1 MVLLARHDRNRRF
14 DLSSDAV
21 ILDELF
27 SSLFG
32 HFWDRSALTT
42 ALRTVR
48 RIVADRFRCLS
59 CIESQLLELV
69 AQGLLIIQ
77 VSNTLHQSLGTEKN
91 CLLAL
96 DRRIEI
102 SSQGDV
108 GTHLGLEPPQ
118 SRCRIRLVPGIGDPA
133 GRGFDTTR
141 APTDRA
147 RVRQKRPR
155 EPSLTV
161 SHRARRY
168 DRGCCVSLV
177 EVGVRVPLTPPS
189 RGRSALPPP
198 PPRGRA
204 PPACSQCVCQCA
216 SRRVRDSKRGCYGD
230 LLLRPL
236 ITDIWVLPDEAPVLI
251 RRQPPEPV
259 HRPPGSPPAWRS
271 SIHCGR
277 TRPANFAMAG
287 RSRGQA
293 VMRSRRRNPITPKA
307 RRTAVATVRATTAPA
322 DRSWAGYCPM

>member
-1 MVLLARHDRNRRF
+1 MATVFITAVGHSAWVTSLLLMVLLARHDRNRRF

-168 DRGCCVSLV
+168 DRGCCVDQL
-177 EVGVRVPLTPPS
+177 
-189 RGRSALPPP
+189 RSAISKTRVSLLAAAHHPPV
-198 PPRGRA
+198 RSVSASA
-204 PPACSQCVCQCA
+204 PAA
-216 SRRVRDSKRGCYGD
+216 EF
-230 LLLRPL
+230 
-236 ITDIWVLPDEAPVLI
+236 DIPSV
-251 RRQPPEPV
+251 
-259 HRPPGSPPAWRS
+259 
-271 SIHCGR
+271 
-277 TRPANFAMAG
+277 
-287 RSRGQA
+287 
-293 VMRSRRRNPITPKA
+293 
-307 RRTAVATVRATTAPA
+307 VATAP
-322 DRSWAGYCPM
+322 YCCAC